1 MTNIVIIGAGRVA
14 WNLVPAIKSAG
25 HSILQIFSLHENSCK
40 ALGEKAG
47 VPYTSD
53 KSQIRQAD
61 LYICCVKDDAISD
74 AVSGIDFGQGII
86 AHTAGSVEMDVLRP
100 FAKRYGVIYPM
111 QSFSKERSVN
121 FSNIPFYVEG
131 CNEDCHDKL
140 YEFANSLGSRVYD
153 CNSQQRKKLHI
164 AAVFASNFVNHM
176 YAIADKLLTDEGLD
190 FNELLPLIDETAAKV
205 HLLRPKIAQTGPAAR
220 HDEKILSTHID
231 CLDNMEKEIYIL
243 ISRSI
248 QKLQNE
254 KL

>member
-1 MTNIVIIGAGRVA
+1 MNEVVIIGAGRVA

-25 HSILQIFSLHENSCK
+25 YKLLQIFSLHESSCK
-40 ALGEKAG
+40 TLGEKNG

-53 KSQIRQAD
+53 KSQIKPAD
-61 LYICCVKDDAISD
+61 LYICCVKDDAIGD
-74 AVSGIDFGQGII
+74 AVNGIDFGHGIV
-86 AHTAGSVEMDVLRP
+86 AHTAGSVEMDILQP

-111 QSFSKERSVN
+111 QSFSKERTVD

-131 CNEDCHDKL
+131 CDKECRDEL
-140 YEFANSLGSRVYD
+140 CKFAASLGSRVYD
-153 CNSQQRKKLHI
+153 CNSLQRKKLHI

-176 YAIADKLLTDEGLD
+176 YAIADKLLTDEGLN

-205 HLLRPKIAQTGPAAR
+205 HLLRPNVAQTGPAAR
-220 HDEKILSTHID
+220 HDERILSAHID
-231 CLDNMEKEIYIL
+231 CLEDMEKEIYRL
-243 ISRSI
+243 LSQSI